1 MISWRSF
8 DSLKQNAGALLSA
21 FGLNALELDRLLNNH
36 PNEQKETSGSLGG
49 GKPSHADRLGSAPI
63 PIGVHPNFTR
73 ANWTTA
79 SRKHVYRFISSG
91 KWSQS
96 RSGGSGG
103 CGDGFRQREAIEKTG
118 LKPAPD
124 DFLTIIRR
132 QQLGKL
138 KIYLGPCPGVGKT
151 YQMLI
156 EGNRLRRQGVDVVIG
171 YVEPHDRPETTAQI
185 GDLEI
190 VPPLVAK
197 YHGITLKEMDL
208 DAVLARKPTVAL
220 VDELAHTNAPQSRNR
235 KRYED
240 VQDLLRAGINVI
252 ATVNIQHFESLYNI
266 VEEATGV
273 RVKERVP
280 DEVVTQAD
288 QIVNIDLPAEDLL
301 ERLQAGKIYP
311 KERVEAALANF
322 FTSKNLTRLRE
333 MTLSEMANI
342 LDRINREGAEL
353 ESNPGGLGQVMVAI
367 GSSGPDPGRPLRKT
381 ARLAAQLNAQWYA
394 VYVRTPSESA
404 VKIDATVQ
412 RQIADTLEAARKMGG
427 LVISLKHEDVAQAL
441 MSFVKEYGITHVI
454 LGRPGKKALVASYW
468 C

>member
-1 MISWRSF
+1 MPT
-8 DSLKQNAGALLSA
+8 A
-21 FGLNALELDRLLNNH
+21 
-36 PNEQKETSGSLGG
+36 ET
-49 GKPSHADRLGSAPI
+49 PHA
-63 PIGVHPNFTR
+63 R
-73 ANWTTA
+73 AT
-79 SRKHVYRFISSG
+79 
-91 KWSQS
+91 
-96 RSGGSGG
+96 
-103 CGDGFRQREAIEKTG
+103 
-118 LKPAPD
+118 PD
-124 DFLTIIRR
+124 DFLAIIRR

-156 EGNRLRRQGVDVVIG
+156 EGNRLRKQNVDVVIG

-208 DAVLARKPTVAL
+208 DAVIARKPTVAL

-266 VEEATGV
+266 VEDVTGV
-273 RVKERVP
+273 KVKERVP
-280 DEVVTQAD
+280 DEIITQAD
-288 QIVNIDLPAEDLL
+288 QIVNIDLPAEDLV

-311 KERVEAALANF
+311 KERIEAALANF

-333 MTLSEMANI
+333 MTLSETANI
-342 LDRINREGAEL
+342 LDRKNREGAEQ
-353 ESNPGGLGQVMVAI
+353 ESNAGGLGQVMVAI
-367 GSSGPDPGRPLRKT
+367 SSQGPDPGRLLRKT

-394 VYVRTPSESA
+394 VYVRTPDESA

-412 RQIADTLEAARKMGG
+412 RRVADTLEAAQKMGG
-427 LVISLKHEDVAQAL
+427 LVISLKQENIAQAL
-441 MSFVKEYGITHVI
+441 ISFAKEYGITHVVI
-454 LGRPGKKALVASYW
+454 GRPGKKRFRMFGRALHDELIQELAGVDLVII
-468 C
+468 

>member
-1 MISWRSF
+1 MAVT
-8 DSLKQNAGALLSA
+8 DN
-21 FGLNALELDRLLNNH
+21 
-36 PNEQKETSGSLGG
+36 PN
-49 GKPSHADRLGSAPI
+49 
-63 PIGVHPNFTR
+63 
-73 ANWTTA
+73 
-79 SRKHVYRFISSG
+79 
-91 KWSQS
+91 
-96 RSGGSGG
+96 
-103 CGDGFRQREAIEKTG
+103 
-118 LKPAPD
+118 LKPKPD

-151 YQMLI
+151 YQMLL

-171 YVEPHDRPETTAQI
+171 YVEPHNRPETTAQI
-185 GDLEI
+185 GELEI
-190 VPPLVAK
+190 VPPLLAK

-208 DAVLARKPTVAL
+208 DAVLERKPTIAL
-220 VDELAHTNAPQSRNR
+220 VDELAHTNTPQSRNR

-266 VEEATGV
+266 VEDVTGV
-273 RVKERVP
+273 KVKERVP
-280 DEVVTQAD
+280 DEIITQAD
-288 QIVNIDLPAEDLL
+288 QVVNIDLPAEDLL

-333 MTLSEMANI
+333 MTLSETANI
-342 LDRINREGAEL
+342 LDRRNREGAEQ
-353 ESNPGGLGQVMVAI
+353 ESNAGGLGQVMVAI
-367 GSSGPDPGRPLRKT
+367 SSRGPDPGRLLRKT

-412 RQIADTLEAARKMGG
+412 RQVADTLEAAQKMGG
-427 LVISLKHEDVAQAL
+427 LVISLKHENVAQAL
-441 MSFVKEYGITHVI
+441 ISFAKEYGITHVVI
-454 LGRPGKKALVASYW
+454 GRPGRKSVRLFSRALHDELIQELPGTDLVII
-468 C
+468 